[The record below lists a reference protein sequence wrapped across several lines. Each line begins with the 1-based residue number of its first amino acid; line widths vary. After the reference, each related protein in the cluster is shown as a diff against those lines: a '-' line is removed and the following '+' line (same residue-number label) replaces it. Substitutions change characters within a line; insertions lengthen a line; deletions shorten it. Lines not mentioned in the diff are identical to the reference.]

1 MPSKENQGRQ
11 LMEAMSKFKRMH
23 PMASFDVKIS
33 RGEHVMLHVIY
44 NFMKEQSQLHEEHA
58 IPPGMK
64 VSELSEHLK
73 ISPPSV
79 SQMVNGLEEKNYV
92 ERVTTKND
100 RRVVYIRLT
109 EQGKSIL
116 EKVTQEFMTFMDQV
130 VSRLGTDDTTQLIHL
145 FNRLYDVVN
154 EIRAEQAK

>member
-1 MPSKENQGRQ
+1 MPNNKSQGRQ
-11 LMEAMSKFKRMH
+11 LLEAMSKFKRMH
-23 PMASFDVKIS
+23 SMASSDVKIP
-33 RGEHVMLHVIY
+33 RGEHVMMHVLY
-44 NFMKEQSQLHEEHA
+44 EFMKEQSHTHEA
-58 IPPGMK
+58 GAVPPGMK
-64 VSELSEHLK
+64 VSELSERLK

-116 EKVTQEFMTFMDQV
+116 EEVTQEFMTFMDEV
-130 VSRLGTDDTTQLIHL
+130 VSRLGNSDTAELIHL
-145 FNRLYDVVN
+145 FNRLYDVIN
-154 EIRAEQAK
+154 EIRAEHAK